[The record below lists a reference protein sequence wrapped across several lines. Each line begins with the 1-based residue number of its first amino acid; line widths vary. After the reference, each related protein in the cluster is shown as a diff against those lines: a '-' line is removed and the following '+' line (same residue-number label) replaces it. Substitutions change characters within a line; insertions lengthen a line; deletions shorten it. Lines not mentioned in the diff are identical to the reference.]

1 MYKSFKTYYDIPF
14 RPDGTWRKPRRIK
27 EGYVPQEEVPAYE
40 AKGKQIA
47 REKAAGVGI
56 PGTWAL
62 ILLQT
67 VINILHEM
75 FRRPYVFTLRT
86 KYLWWVWQRWRFVQG
101 YLGHENRDLR

>member
-1 MYKSFKTYYDIPF
+1 MHPSYLCKNLKKAYFDVPF

-62 ILLQT
+62 ILLVQT
-67 VINILHEM
+67 VIRI
-75 FRRPYVFTLRT
+75 YA
-86 KYLWWVWQRWRFVQG
+86 
-101 YLGHENRDLR
+101 